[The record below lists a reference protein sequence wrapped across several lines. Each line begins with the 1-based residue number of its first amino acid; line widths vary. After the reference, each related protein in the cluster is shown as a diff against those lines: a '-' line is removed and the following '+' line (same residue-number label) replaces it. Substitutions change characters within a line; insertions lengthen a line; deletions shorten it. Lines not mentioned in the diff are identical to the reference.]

1 MKKTV
6 IDKLDFYDIKKE
18 VEELSKT
25 LQKPIKSELEYKYSW
40 ICRNLSV
47 YKNCFINDKTMQMID
62 FDIIKRILKVDK
74 INIEP
79 EEITE
84 LSVSYGAHGF
94 ILSI

>member
-1 MKKTV
+1 MRKSV
-6 IDKLDFYDIKKE
+6 IDKLNFYDIEKE
-18 VEELSKT
+18 VKELSKT

-40 ICRNLSV
+40 ICRNLSL
-47 YKNCFINDKTMQMID
+47 YKNCFVNERTLQMLD
-62 FDIIKRILKVDK
+62 FDIIKQILKVDD

>member
-1 MKKTV
+1 MKKSV

-25 LQKPIKSELEYKYSW
+25 LKKPIKSELEYKYSW

-47 YKNCFINDKTMQMID
+47 YKNCFVNEKTLQMLD
-62 FDIIKRILKVDK
+62 FDIMKQILKVDE

-84 LSVSYGAHGF
+84 SSVSYGAHGF